1 MFHVEFLTISM
12 VVDTGYLQTFGMEL
26 LGSRHC
32 TRVGSTSRSGSARG
46 KLSVK
51 KTVAVV
57 WWLLAVIFIVL
68 WTIDIYWYCHC
79 HCNDYCGIFGVLV
92 DIFMYDIC
100 IETNNRFGM
109 SHVDSRVCLFNIL
122 PERRLELIVT
132 CTKIVRLHE
141 ERYRMNIMNQN
152 GRSRRGSS
160 KWSEKHRN
168 TGFETFRNIE
178 NALKHEKHS
187 ISLFEWFVVRVAL

>member
-1 MFHVEFLTISM
+1 MFHVEFLTMSM

-32 TRVGSTSRSGSARG
+32 TRVGSTSRSGGARG
-46 KLSVK
+46 KLSVS
-51 KTVAVV
+51 
-57 WWLLAVIFIVL
+57 I
-68 WTIDIYWYCHC
+68 WT
-79 HCNDYCGIFGVLV
+79 V
-92 DIFMYDIC
+92 DIAIA

-122 PERRLELIVT
+122 PKRRLELIVT

-141 ERYRMNIMNQN
+141 ERCRMNMNQN

-160 KWSEKHRN
+160 KWSKMHRN
-168 TGFETFRNIE
+168 TGFETFEI
-178 NALKHEKHS
+178 LKTH
-187 ISLFEWFVVRVAL
+187 